1 MFGIGDCIAY
11 PMHGAGYVE
20 AIEEKEILGELR
32 RYYVLRFV
40 TVGAKVMVPVESAE
54 KGGLRHLISR
64 AQSETVLS
72 FLTQVEQ
79 EDCENW
85 NRRYRENLEKMRTG
99 DVWETAMVVRR
110 LSFRNRDRGLSGGEL
125 KMLNTARRLL
135 IGELMIALGLSEQEM
150 QDRIEMLG
158 EE

>member
-20 AIEEKEILGELR
+20 AIETKEILGQFKQ
-32 RYYVLRFV
+32 YYVLRFV
-40 TVGAKVMVPVESAE
+40 TVGAKVMVPVDGAE
-54 KGGLRHLISR
+54 GHGLRALISK

-72 FLTQVEQ
+72 FLLQFEE

-99 DVWETAMVVRR
+99 DIWDTALVVRR
-110 LSFRNRDRGLSGGEL
+110 LSCRFREKGLSGGEL
-125 KMLNTARRLL
+125 KMLHTAQKLL
-135 IGELMIALGLSEQEM
+135 AGELMVSMGLSEDEM
-150 QDRIEMLG
+150 YERMEMII
-158 EE
+158 

>member
-1 MFGIGDCIAY
+1 
-11 PMHGAGYVE
+11 
-20 AIEEKEILGELR
+20 
-32 RYYVLRFV
+32 
-40 TVGAKVMVPVESAE
+40 VESAE